1 MEYQMSIIETLRH
14 KYALTRQGAK
24 DLMKSSLASAAMDI
38 VLMLPVGLLFF
49 LVKDLMEGNALNAWG
64 YIWKIGACLLAVAAM
79 EYVKYNYQFVTVYL
93 ESGRRRISLA
103 EKLRRLPLSFFGKK
117 DLADLTSTIMADA
130 ATIET
135 GTSHWVPELIGSMIS
150 TTLIGI
156 SLFFFDWRMALAAV
170 WVIPVAIGI
179 VLFSSKFQNRFNR
192 RNVQAKV
199 ALADSIQEGLEAF
212 KDIRANDA
220 ESKYLQGLWPRI
232 DLVEK
237 RAIQAELGVAIFVV
251 SGQMILKLG
260 IATIA
265 LVGALLLS
273 AGSLDVLTLFMFLLV
288 ASRLYDPMSGSL
300 INLGAV
306 VSLGVQSERM
316 DEILNHAEQRG
327 EETLSNKGYDIEFKN
342 VRFAYDTSETV
353 LDDVS
358 FTAKQGEVTALIG
371 PSGSGKT
378 TISRLASRFWDIP
391 SGTITVGG
399 MDISK
404 IDPETLMSLYSIV
417 FQDVTLFNNT
427 VLENIRIGRKDASDE
442 EVIAAARLAHV
453 DVFAEK
459 LPQGWNTMIGENG
472 SELSG
477 GERQRISIARAFL
490 KDAPIILMDEA
501 TASLDVE
508 NETFIQESLSRLVK
522 DKTVIIIAHRMRT
535 VAGADKIVVLKE
547 GKVEE
552 CGTPAELTASGG
564 FYKRMQDIQ
573 QGALEWNI

>member
-1 MEYQMSIIETLRH
+1 MEYQMSIIGTLRH
-14 KYALTRQGAK
+14 KYALSQEGAR
-24 DLMKSSLASAAMDI
+24 DLVKSCLACAGMDI
-38 VLMLPVGLLFF
+38 VLMLPVGLMFL
-49 LVKDLMEGNALNAWG
+49 LVKDLLEGNTLNVWG
-64 YIWKIGACLLAVAAM
+64 YVWRIALCLVAIAAM
-79 EYVKYNYQFVTVYL
+79 EFVKYNKQFTSVYL
-93 ESGRRRISLA
+93 ESGRRRIALA

-156 SLFFFDWRMALAAV
+156 SLFFFNWRMALAAV
-170 WVIPVAIGI
+170 WVIPIAISI
-179 VLFSSKFQNRFNR
+179 VLLSAKFQNRYNR

-199 ALADSIQEGLEAF
+199 DLADHIQEGLEAF
-212 KDIRANDA
+212 QDIRANDA
-220 ESKYLQGLWPRI
+220 EKKYLNDLWPRI

-237 RAIQAELGVAIFVV
+237 RAVQAELGVAYFVV

-260 IATIA
+260 IATVA
-265 LVGALLLS
+265 LTGAYLLS
-273 AGSLDVLTLFMFLLV
+273 AGSLDVLTFFMFLLV

-300 INLGAV
+300 INLGAT
-306 VSLGVQSERM
+306 VSLGIQCERM
-316 DEILNHAEQRG
+316 DEILTHEEQRG
-327 EETLSNKGYDIEFKN
+327 TESLSNKGYDVEFKD

-353 LDDVS
+353 LDGVS
-358 FTAKQGEVTALIG
+358 FTARQGEVTALIG

-378 TISRLASRFWDIP
+378 TVSRLASRFWDIS

-427 VLENIRIGRKDASDE
+427 VLENIRIGRKDATDE
-442 EVIAAARLAHV
+442 EVIAAAKLAHV

-459 LPQGWNTMIGENG
+459 LPNGWNSLIGENG

-490 KDAPIILMDEA
+490 KDAPIILLDEA

-535 VAGADKIVVLKE
+535 VAGADKIVVLKD
-547 GKVEE
+547 GKVNE
-552 CGTPAELTASGG
+552 CGTPSELTASGG
-564 FYKRMQDIQ
+564 FYKKMQDLQ
-573 QGALEWNI
+573 QGALGWNL